1 MGKTYHRQKPADID
15 RSHALKPEKTKVR
28 LNPRDIFSALDEGA
42 EEMRNMIPNDY
53 EPGGYE
59 PYPMMPG
66 ESDDPYVYVPE
77 IGGRTMG
84 GVLPYSQGR
93 GRTVIR

>member
-28 LNPRDIFSALDEGA
+28 LNPRDIFDALDESA
-42 EEMRNMIPNDY
+42 EEH
-53 EPGGYE
+53 GYE

-66 ESDDPYVYVPE
+66 ESDDPYVYVPG

-84 GVLPYSQGR
+84 GVLPFSKGR
-93 GRTVIR
+93 GGALIR

>member
-28 LNPRDIFSALDEGA
+28 LNPRDIFNALDESA
-42 EEMRNMIPNDY
+42 EETRNMIPTSD

-59 PYPMMPG
+59 PWPMMEG
-66 ESDDPYVYVPE
+66 ESDDPYVWVPG
-77 IGGRTMG
+77 IGGRMRG
-84 GVLPYSQGR
+84 EVLPKGEGWGLRPVQ
-93 GRTVIR
+93 

>member
-28 LNPRDIFSALDEGA
+28 LNPRDIFNALDESA
-42 EEMRNMIPNDY
+42 EETRNMIPNDY

-59 PYPMMPG
+59 PYPY
-66 ESDDPYVYVPE
+66 DYVPG

-84 GVLPYSQGR
+84 GVLPLSQGH
-93 GRTVIR
+93 GRSVIR